1 MYKKD
6 HLKQHITIGLAAAAL
21 TMPAD
26 MAALPMRDAIATS
39 DGIVR
44 TDNLIGYV
52 YDQDKNPLPGV
63 TVTVEEA
70 NTATTTDDTG
80 RYVIKAPLKRGQHVK
95 FSMLGYKAKRITYNG
110 QANISPT
117 LEPST
122 SQVGEVVVV
131 ARSNINAIDLRA
143 KAGVVESV
151 DMKRLESKPMIDMAL
166 ALQGAVPGLV
176 VTNTGDLGSA
186 PKIRLRGN
194 SSLRQGNATNEP
206 LYVMD
211 GQVISSE
218 TFYNLNPSDIK
229 SMKVLK
235 DATACA
241 LYGVKAANGVLEI
254 TSQRGHSGAPLI
266 NYSMNMGVTTRGRR
280 GLKMMD
286 SAEKLELE
294 RLIGNSETPGYR
306 YSEDYYRKYY
316 ANDPNLNQ
324 LIADGQSKL
333 DSLRNINTDWF
344 KELLRN
350 SVYQR
355 HNLSIRGGNEQTTYF
370 LSANYSYQGGRL
382 RGNDKQRMGFRLNV
396 DQKLGKIGYAMLG
409 VTGSY
414 AKTNTPNGTSSDPSS
429 LIYELNP
436 YEQKTGKL
444 WSYSGQTYKDL
455 MNQYSAE
462 SSDKEVGVN
471 GNLTLT
477 PLPGLDIAAVA
488 GIDFVLDESHQFTPS
503 TAYSETHSGV
513 AEIARGIYSKSK
525 DTTTNISANVRAT
538 YTHTFN
544 DIHDLTLSANMDYYD
559 TNIDNLTMTG
569 YGVGTLNSAAAINQ
583 SLTGSRKVK
592 MSAPR
597 DKSRQMGLGGVVGYS
612 LQSTYD
618 FYATYKA
625 DASSVLPADKRWNKA
640 WAVGVGWTPSNYSFL
655 KDNKAISRLN
665 FKASYGV
672 TANLNGVSVSSTV
685 GTFSYSTST
694 YEDQRVLELVSLYNK
709 DLKPEQN
716 KSVDVGMSM
725 DLFNRIT
732 LDVNYYNRRTEQALL
747 DVPIP
752 ASVGYTTLKR
762 NIGVLQNRG
771 IELGISAKI
780 VDTYDCRFSIG
791 ANLAYNDNKVLD
803 LYYTDR
809 IYTTTD
815 ALVPDYEVGK
825 SYDMLY
831 GPQSLGINPLTGYP
845 VFLLPD
851 GSEKQ
856 ATEALTKDDVV
867 ALGHLTP
874 PYSGTFNLSFS
885 YKSFDFDMDF
895 YYVHGGIQR
904 FNYSYV
910 RDKDNVNKN
919 AVAGQTEKMWF
930 KKGDENKTYWTPFYT
945 SATAEDNIALY
956 PNSKTVG
963 KSDYLRLSMVSMRY
977 RLPSAPLH
985 KVLPFVQYATI
996 GFQASNLFT
1005 WTSYKESDPE
1015 SGTLAG
1021 TTQPVYTFNLNLTF

>member
-1 MYKKD
+1 MSTTKSSNRN
-6 HLKQHITIGLAAAAL
+6 IMLALATAAL
-21 TMPAD
+21 
-26 MAALPMRDAIATS
+26 LS
-39 DGIVR
+39 
-44 TDNLIGYV
+44 
-52 YDQDKNPLPGV
+52 
-63 TVTVEEA
+63 A
-70 NTATTTDDTG
+70 N
-80 RYVIKAPLKRGQHVK
+80 
-95 FSMLGYKAKRITYNG
+95 M
-110 QANISPT
+110 QAGAQSRISPSDNAKQVKT
-117 LEPST
+117 PKDST
-122 SQVGEVVVV
+122 KTSFMEKKVVDIDEVVVV

-143 KAGVVESV
+143 KAGVVENV
-151 DMKRLESKPMIDMAL
+151 DMKRVESKPMIDMAL

-176 VTNTGDLGSA
+176 VTNTGELGA
-186 PKIRLRGN
+186 TPKIRLRGN

-241 LYGVKAANGVLEI
+241 LYGVKAANGVIEI
-254 TSQRGHSGAPLI
+254 ASQRGHAGAPI
-266 NYSMNMGVTTRGRR
+266 VNYSMNVGVTTRGRR

-294 RLIGNSETPGYR
+294 RLIGNEETPGYR
-306 YSEDYYRKYY
+306 YSEDYFRKYY
-316 ANDPNLNQ
+316 AQSPNLEQ
-324 LIADGQSKL
+324 MIAGGKAKL

-344 KELLRN
+344 NELLRN
-350 SVYQR
+350 SIYHR
-355 HNLSIRGGNEQTTYF
+355 HNVSVRGGNDKTTYF

-382 RGNDKQRMGFRLNV
+382 GGNDKQRMGMRLNI
-396 DQKLGKIGYAMLG
+396 DQKLGHIGYAMLG

-414 AKTNTPNGTSSDPSS
+414 AKTNTPNGTSNDPTS

-436 YEQKTGKL
+436 YEQKTGEL
-444 WSYSGQTYKDL
+444 WSYSGRTYKDL
-455 MNQYSAE
+455 TNQYSAV
-462 SSDKEVGVN
+462 SADKEAGVN
-471 GNLTLT
+471 GNITLT
-477 PLPGLDIAAVA
+477 PIAGLDIAAVA
-488 GIDFVLDESHQFTPS
+488 GLDFVLEEGHQFTPS

-513 AEIARGIYSKSK
+513 SETARGIYSKSK
-525 DTTTNISANVRAT
+525 NTTTNISANIRAT
-538 YTHTFN
+538 YAHTFS

-559 TNIDNLTMTG
+559 TNVDNLTMTG
-569 YGVGTLNSAAAINQ
+569 YGVGTINSAAAINQ
-583 SLTGSRKVK
+583 SLTGSRRVK

-597 DKSRQMGLGGVVGYS
+597 DKSRQLGLGGVAGYS
-612 LQSTYD
+612 LQNTYD

-625 DASSVLPADKRWNKA
+625 DASSVLPSDKRWNKA
-640 WAVGVGWTPSNYSFL
+640 WALGLGWTPSNYGFL
-655 KDNKAISRLN
+655 KDNPIISRLN

-672 TANLNGVSVSSTV
+672 TANLNGVSSSSTT
-685 GTFSYSTST
+685 GTFSYSTNT
-694 YEDQRVLELVSLYNK
+694 YEDQRVLELISLYNK

-716 KSVDVGMSM
+716 KSVDIGMNM
-725 DLFNRIT
+725 DLLKRVSLNI
-732 LDVNYYNRRTEQALL
+732 NYYNRRTEQALL

-752 ASVGYTTLKR
+752 SSVGYTTMKR

-771 IELGISAKI
+771 VEIGLTTKI
-780 VDTYDCRFSIG
+780 IDTYDCRFSIG
-791 ANLAYNDNKVLD
+791 ANIAYNDNKVLD
-803 LYYTDR
+803 LYYTDK

-851 GSEKQ
+851 GAEKQ
-856 ATEALTKDDVV
+856 ATETLTKDDVI

-874 PYSGTFNLSFS
+874 PYSGAVNLSFS

-895 YYVHGGIQR
+895 YYVHGGVQR

-910 RDKDNVNKN
+910 RTKDNVNKN
-919 AVAGQTEKMWF
+919 AVAGQTQKMWF
-930 KKGDENKTYWTPFYT
+930 HSGDEGKTYWTPFYT
-945 SATAEDNIALY
+945 SATAEENIALY

-977 RLPSAPLH
+977 RLPSAMIH
-985 KVLPFVQYATI
+985 KVLPFIQYASV
-996 GFQASNLFT
+996 GLQASNLFT

>member
-1 MYKKD
+1 MLKKKRISKD
-6 HLKQHITIGLAAAAL
+6 ITVGLTVAAL
-21 TMPAD
+21 AMP
-26 MAALPMRDAIATS
+26 AALPATPAEGIAAS
-39 DGIVR
+39 ILQAQQ
-44 TDNLIGYV
+44 TDDIIGYV
-52 YDQDKNPLPGV
+52 YDMDKNPLAGV
-63 TVTVEEA
+63 TVKVEGT
-70 NTATTTDDTG
+70 NITSTTDNTG
-80 RYVIKAPLKRGQHVK
+80 RYILTGQLKRGAVVR
-95 FSMLGYKAKRITYNG
+95 FSMLGFKTKRVNYSG

-117 LEPST
+117 LESST
-122 SQVGEVVVV
+122 TQVGEVVVV

-143 KAGVVESV
+143 KSGVVETV
-151 DMKRLESKPMIDMAL
+151 DVKRLESKPMIDMAL

-176 VTNTGDLGSA
+176 VTNTGDLGST

-211 GQVISSE
+211 GQVINSE

-241 LYGVKAANGVLEI
+241 LYGVKAANGVIEI
-254 TSQRGHSGAPLI
+254 TSQRGHSGAPII

-294 RLIGNSETPGYR
+294 RRIGNPETPGYR
-306 YSEDYYRKYY
+306 YSADYYRKYY
-316 ANDPNLNQ
+316 ANNPNLDQ
-324 LIADGQSKL
+324 MIAEGENKL
-333 DSLRNINTDWF
+333 DSLRGINTDWF

-350 SVYQR
+350 SFYQR
-355 HNLSIRGGNEQTTYF
+355 HNMSIRGGNEQTTYF
-370 LSANYSYQGGRL
+370 LSANYSYQGGRI
-382 RGNDKQRMGFRLNV
+382 RGNDKQRMGIRLNV

-414 AKTNTPNGTSSDPSS
+414 AKTNTPNGSSNDPSS
-429 LIYELNP
+429 LIYDLNP

-444 WSYSGQTYKDL
+444 WSYSGQTYNDL

-471 GNLTLT
+471 GNITLT

-488 GIDFVLDESHQFTPS
+488 GLDFVLDEGHQFTPS
-503 TAYSETHSGV
+503 TAYSETHSGA
-513 AEIARGIYSKSK
+513 AEVARGIYSKSK
-525 DTTTNISANVRAT
+525 NTTTNISANVRAT

-544 DIHDLTLSANMDYYD
+544 EIHDLTLSANMDYYD
-559 TNIDNLTMTG
+559 TNVDNLSMTG

-583 SLTGSRKVK
+583 SLTGSRRVR

-597 DKSRQMGLGGVVGYS
+597 DKSRQLGIGGVLGYS
-612 LQSTYD
+612 LKSTYD
-618 FYATYKA
+618 LYATYKA
-625 DASSVLPADKRWNKA
+625 DASSVLPSDKRWNKA
-640 WAVGVGWTPSNYSFL
+640 WAVGLGWTPSNYAFL
-655 KDNKAISRLN
+655 KDNKVISRLN
-665 FKASYGV
+665 FKGSYGV

-685 GTFSYSTST
+685 GTFSYSTNT

-716 KSVDVGMSM
+716 KSVDLGMTM

-752 ASVGYTTLKR
+752 SSVGYTTLKR

-771 IELGISAKI
+771 VEVGISAKI
-780 VDTYDCRFSIG
+780 IDTYDCRFSIG

-803 LYYTDR
+803 LYYTDK
-809 IYTTTD
+809 IYTTDD

-831 GPQSLGINPLTGYP
+831 GPKSLGINPLTGYP
-845 VFLLPD
+845 VFRLPD
-851 GSEKQ
+851 GTEKQ
-856 ATEALTKDDVV
+856 ATEALTKDDVE

-874 PYSGTFNLSFS
+874 PYSGAFNLSFS

-919 AVAGQTEKMWF
+919 AVAGQTDKMWF
-930 KKGDENKTYWTPFYT
+930 KQGDENKTYWTPFYT
-945 SATAEDNIALY
+945 SSTAEENIALY
-956 PNSKTVG
+956 PNSRTVG

-977 RLPSAPLH
+977 RLPSNTLH
-985 KVLPFVQYATI
+985 KLLPFVQYATI

>member
-1 MYKKD
+1 MFKTNKFN
-6 HLKQHITIGLAAAAL
+6 KNITIGLTAIAL
-21 TMPAD
+21 TVPAELS
-26 MAALPMRDAIATS
+26 AKPVEGFAEIGSVLPQAND
-39 DGIVR
+39 
-44 TDNLIGYV
+44 LIGYV
-52 YDQDKNPLPGV
+52 YDQDKNPLEGV
-63 TVTVEEA
+63 TVKVEGS
-70 NTATTTDDTG
+70 TLTTTTDNTG
-80 RYVIKAPLKRGQHVK
+80 RYILKGQLKQGAAIK
-95 FSMLGYKAKRITYNG
+95 FTMLGFKTKRIIYNG
-110 QANISPT
+110 QTNISPT
-117 LEPST
+117 LDPST
-122 SQVGEVVVV
+122 TQVGEVVVV

-143 KAGVVESV
+143 KSGVVENV

-229 SMKVLK
+229 SIKVLK

-254 TSQRGHSGAPLI
+254 TSQRGHSGSPII

-294 RLIGNSETPGYR
+294 RRIGNAETPGYR
-306 YSEDYYRKYY
+306 YSEDYFRKYY
-316 ANDPNLNQ
+316 ANDPNLSQ

-350 SVYQR
+350 SIYQR

-436 YEQKTGKL
+436 YEQKTGLL
-444 WSYSGQTYKDL
+444 WSYPGQTYKDL

-462 SSDKEVGVN
+462 SSDKEIGVN
-471 GNLTLT
+471 GNLTLS

-488 GIDFVLDESHQFTPS
+488 GIDFVLDEGHQFTPS
-503 TAYSETHSGV
+503 TAYSEIHSGA
-513 AEIARGIYSKSK
+513 AEVARGIYSKSK
-525 DTTTNISANVRAT
+525 NTTTNISANVRAT

-544 DIHDLTLSANMDYYD
+544 DIHDLTLSANVDYYD
-559 TNIDNLTMTG
+559 TNIDNLSMTG
-569 YGVGTLNSAAAINQ
+569 YGVGTLNSAAATNQ
-583 SLTGSRKVK
+583 SLTGSRRVK

-597 DKSRQMGLGGVVGYS
+597 DKSRQMGIGGVLGYS
-612 LQSTYD
+612 LLNTYD
-618 FYATYKA
+618 LYATYKA
-625 DASSVLPADKRWNKA
+625 DASSVLPSDKRWNKA
-640 WAVGVGWTPSNYSFL
+640 WAVGLGWTPSNYAFL
-655 KDNKAISRLN
+655 KDNKVISRLN

-672 TANLNGVSVSSTV
+672 TANLNGVSVSTTV
-685 GTFSYSTST
+685 GTFAYSTNT

-716 KSVDVGMSM
+716 KSVDVGMTM

-771 IELGISAKI
+771 IELGLSAKI
-780 VDTYDCRFSIG
+780 IDTYDCRFSIG

-803 LYYTDR
+803 LYYTNK

-845 VFLLPD
+845 VFRLPD

-874 PYSGTFNLSFS
+874 PYSGTFNMSFS

-930 KKGDENKTYWTPFYT
+930 RQGDENKTYWTPFYT
-945 SATAEDNIALY
+945 SATAEENIALY
-956 PNSKTVG
+956 PNSRTVG

-977 RLPSAPLH
+977 RLPSTALH
-985 KVLPFVQYATI
+985 KILPFVQYATV

>member
-1 MYKKD
+1 MLKKKRIPKD
-6 HLKQHITIGLAAAAL
+6 ITVGLTIAAL
-21 TMPAD
+21 TMPATLSAMPAED
-26 MAALPMRDAIATS
+26 VAASAFKAPQA
-39 DGIVR
+39 
-44 TDNLIGYV
+44 DNIIGYV
-52 YDQDKNPLPGV
+52 YDMDKNPLAGV
-63 TVTVEEA
+63 TVKVDGT
-70 NTATTTDDTG
+70 NITTITDDTG
-80 RYVIKAPLKRGQHVK
+80 RYILSGQLKRGAVVR
-95 FSMLGYKAKRITYNG
+95 FSMLGFKTKRIKYSG

-117 LEPST
+117 MESST
-122 SQVGEVVVV
+122 TQVGEVVVV

-143 KAGVVESV
+143 KSGVVENV
-151 DMKRLESKPMIDMAL
+151 DVKRLESKPMIDMAL

-176 VTNTGDLGSA
+176 VTNTGDLGST

-211 GQVISSE
+211 GQVINSE

-241 LYGVKAANGVLEI
+241 LYGVKAANGVIEI
-254 TSQRGHSGAPLI
+254 TSQRGHSGAPII

-294 RLIGNSETPGYR
+294 RLIGNPETPGYR
-306 YSEDYYRKYY
+306 YSADYYRKYY

-324 LIADGQSKL
+324 MIAEGENKL

-344 KELLRN
+344 NELLRN
-350 SVYQR
+350 SFYQR
-355 HNLSIRGGNEQTTYF
+355 HNMSIRGGNEQTTYF
-370 LSANYSYQGGRL
+370 LSANYSYQGGRI
-382 RGNDKQRMGFRLNV
+382 RGNDKQRMGIRLNV

-414 AKTNTPNGTSSDPSS
+414 AKTNTPNGTSNDPSS
-429 LIYELNP
+429 LIYDLNP
-436 YEQKTGKL
+436 YEQKNGKL
-444 WSYSGQTYKDL
+444 WSYSGQTYNDL
-455 MNQYSAE
+455 MNQYSAV

-471 GNLTLT
+471 GNITLT

-488 GIDFVLDESHQFTPS
+488 GLDFLLDEGHQFTPS

-513 AEIARGIYSKSK
+513 AEVARGIYSKSK
-525 DTTTNISANVRAT
+525 NTTTNISANVRAT
-538 YTHTFN
+538 YTRTFN

-559 TNIDNLTMTG
+559 TNVDNLSMTG

-583 SLTGSRKVK
+583 SLTGSRRVR

-597 DKSRQMGLGGVVGYS
+597 DKSRQLGIGGVLGYS
-612 LQSTYD
+612 LKSTYD
-618 FYATYKA
+618 LYATYKA
-625 DASSVLPADKRWNKA
+625 DASSVLPSDKRWNKA
-640 WAVGVGWTPSNYSFL
+640 WAVGLGWTPSNYAFL
-655 KDNKAISRLN
+655 KDNKVISRLN
-665 FKASYGV
+665 FKGSYGV

-685 GTFSYSTST
+685 GTFSYSTNT
-694 YEDQRVLELVSLYNK
+694 YEDQRVLEIVSLYNK

-716 KSVDVGMSM
+716 KSVDLGMSL
-725 DLFNRIT
+725 DLFNRVTI
-732 LDVNYYNRRTEQALL
+732 DVNYYNRRTEQALL

-752 ASVGYTTLKR
+752 SSVGYTTLKR
-762 NIGVLQNRG
+762 NIGVLQNCG
-771 IELGISAKI
+771 VEVGLSAKI

-791 ANLAYNDNKVLD
+791 ANIAYNDNKVLD

-809 IYTTTD
+809 IYTTDD

-831 GPQSLGINPLTGYP
+831 GPKSLGINPLTGYP
-845 VFLLPD
+845 VFRLPD

-910 RDKDNVNKN
+910 RDKDNVTKN
-919 AVAGQTEKMWF
+919 AVAGQTDKMWF
-930 KKGDENKTYWTPFYT
+930 KQGDENKTYWTPFYT
-945 SATAEDNIALY
+945 SSTAEENIALY
-956 PNSKTVG
+956 PNSRTMG
-963 KSDYLRLSMVSMRY
+963 KSDYIRLSMVSMRY
-977 RLPSAPLH
+977 RLPSNSLH
-985 KVLPFVQYATI
+985 RLLPFVQYATV
-996 GFQASNLFT
+996 GLQASNLFT